1 MNLTEELKKIKSI
14 IYELSPQ
21 SYGVSEVLDIVKE
34 FPEIITYLNFEDF
47 ENLESYIL
55 DAKYSEFA
63 EIRKEIDE
71 FFNKR
76 NENFKD
82 EMDEIERASQDL
94 NRDEKIDISVNDIM
108 NSFMKAKEV
117 DLDKDTWS
125 KLENTESCDIKKG
138 ELNKVI
144 DIAKKY
150 NKTNPLKIKK
160 SLMNG
165 DYRRPLI
172 LKINDRYHL
181 VAGNTRLCT
190 AAAMGITPK
199 VIIGEI
205 LIDGVVT

>member
-1 MNLTEELKKIKSI
+1 
-14 IYELSPQ
+14 
-21 SYGVSEVLDIVKE
+21 
-34 FPEIITYLNFEDF
+34 
-47 ENLESYIL
+47 
-55 DAKYSEFA
+55 
-63 EIRKEIDE
+63 
-71 FFNKR
+71 
-76 NENFKD
+76 
-82 EMDEIERASQDL
+82 MDEIERASQDL

-150 NKTNPLKIKK
+150 NKTNPLKLKK